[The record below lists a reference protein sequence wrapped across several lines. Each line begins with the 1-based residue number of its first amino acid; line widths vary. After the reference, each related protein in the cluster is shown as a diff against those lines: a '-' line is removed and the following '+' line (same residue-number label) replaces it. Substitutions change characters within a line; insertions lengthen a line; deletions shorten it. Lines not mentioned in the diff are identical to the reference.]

1 MYVHTLP
8 STIQQHKSNV
18 GTQLTY
24 LPGFT
29 YMFTACVCTT
39 PGTSTI
45 SNHGSYIFD
54 FEDTD
59 FGPI

>member
-1 MYVHTLP
+1 MYTLP

-29 YMFTACVCTT
+29 YMFTACVCT
-39 PGTSTI
+39 PGTSTMVLTLKTRTLAR
-45 SNHGSYIFD
+45 SMD
-54 FEDTD
+54 LMT
-59 FGPI
+59 

>member
-1 MYVHTLP
+1 MYTLP

-29 YMFTACVCTT
+29 YMFTACVCT
-39 PGTSTI
+39 PGTSTMVP
-45 SNHGSYIFD
+45 YYL
-54 FEDTD
+54 TLKTRTLARQ
-59 FGPI
+59 